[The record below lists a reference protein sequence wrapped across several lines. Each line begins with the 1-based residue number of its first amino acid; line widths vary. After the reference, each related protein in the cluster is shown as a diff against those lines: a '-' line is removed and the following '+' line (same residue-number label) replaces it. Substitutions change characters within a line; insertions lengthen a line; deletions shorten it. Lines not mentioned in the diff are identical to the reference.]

1 MWVEPSNYANLWLC
15 RCVPS
20 WNVYIEI
27 PVFAPVEIQSEH
39 EPFFREKWG
48 CICFFKANLTGWW
61 FHICFMCTLKLGRIP
76 ILASMFNHELVK
88 TSFPLTKRDVF
99 LTLIFQSYLLRLGSF
114 GYSKFLGFKF
124 SPKNVWVFGSLGSGF
139 GRKLY
144 RVNWRRKSSDDDD
157 QFAVFVHEE
166 FCLDPVFPPTSLNLT
181 ARKLYSK
188 KQTHTKW
195 DLRGIRR
202 GGPLDS
208 HQTNHYKY
216 CKWCI
221 VTLPSYRVL
230 RNPTNHHNP
239 DAPYGLFTYIRSL
252 GEKKC
257 HIQLEM

>member
-1 MWVEPSNYANLWLC
+1 MG
-15 RCVPS
+15 
-20 WNVYIEI
+20 
-27 PVFAPVEIQSEH
+27 
-39 EPFFREKWG
+39 K
-48 CICFFKANLTGWW
+48 
-61 FHICFMCTLKLGRIP
+61 IP

-88 TSFPLTKRDVF
+88 TSFPLTKREVF

-114 GYSKFLGFKF
+114 GYSKFLGFEI

-144 RVNWRRKSSDDDD
+144 RVNWKTKKQRWWWPVCRVCSRRVLFGSRIS
-157 QFAVFVHEE
+157 AH
-166 FCLDPVFPPTSLNLT
+166 FPQSN
-181 ARKLYSK
+181 SK
-188 KQTHTKW
+188 KTIAKNRPIQSGTFVA
-195 DLRGIRR
+195 L
-202 GGPLDS
+202 GGEVPLDS

-252 GEKKC
+252 GENKWPYSIGNVGTYFLHGTC
-257 HIQLEM
+257 G